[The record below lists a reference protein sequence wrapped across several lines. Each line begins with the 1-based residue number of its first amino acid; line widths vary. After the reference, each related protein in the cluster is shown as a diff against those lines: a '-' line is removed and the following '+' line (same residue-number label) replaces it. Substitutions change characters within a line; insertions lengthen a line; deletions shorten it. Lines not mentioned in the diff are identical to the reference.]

1 MVLRISNHVYELS
14 QLVPLIVYFDSKKP
28 QKHLYEVFIGPAWA
42 SRTLFPIFRNNNRWF
57 ILFQVYAD
65 KLISIIDPEKKLVRH
80 RLFRENCVCVQ
91 GNYVK
96 VNSRLSSEVDTDLT
110 LHLGPIYI
118 GPRFIKNNHCGQF
131 STSIRLSSPQWYP
144 DRVMVN
150 KRLIKYSLIYWN
162 SSFLFPRYTDPMDR
176 ELEKLEHYLR
186 SVVDA
191 KYDDIRPEL
200 DQKFQLTKRLPP
212 DQ

>member
-1 MVLRISNHVYELS
+1 M
-14 QLVPLIVYFDSKKP
+14 
-28 QKHLYEVFIGPAWA
+28 
-42 SRTLFPIFRNNNRWF
+42 
-57 ILFQVYAD
+57 FQVYAD

-118 GPRFIKNNHCGQF
+118 GTRFIKNNHCGQF

-150 KRLIKYSLIYWN
+150 KNLIKHALIYWN
-162 SSFLFPRYTDPMDR
+162 SSFCSLGILIRWTENLKNSNITYDR
-176 ELEKLEHYLR
+176 WLMPNTTIFDLNLIKNFSWLNACLPINNFDYLCM
-186 SVVDA
+186 SD
-191 KYDDIRPEL
+191 
-200 DQKFQLTKRLPP
+200 
-212 DQ
+212 

>member
-1 MVLRISNHVYELS
+1 MVLRISKHVYELS

-42 SRTLFPIFRNNNRWF
+42 SRTLFPIFRNENRWF

-96 VNSRLSSEVDTDLT
+96 VNSRLSSEVVRRSNITFRTYLYWAEIYQKQSLWT
-110 LHLGPIYI
+110 ILHKHSPII
-118 GPRFIKNNHCGQF
+118 
-131 STSIRLSSPQWYP
+131 SS
-144 DRVMVN
+144 MVS
-150 KRLIKYSLIYWN
+150 R
-162 SSFLFPRYTDPMDR
+162 SSHG
-176 ELEKLEHYLR
+176 K
-186 SVVDA
+186 
-191 KYDDIRPEL
+191 
-200 DQKFQLTKRLPP
+200 
-212 DQ
+212 